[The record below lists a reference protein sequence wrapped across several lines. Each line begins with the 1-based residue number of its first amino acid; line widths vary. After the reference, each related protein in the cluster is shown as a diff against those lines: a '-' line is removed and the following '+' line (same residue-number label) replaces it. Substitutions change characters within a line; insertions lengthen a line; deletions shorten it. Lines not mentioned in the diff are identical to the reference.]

1 MIKKQILLDTNFIL
15 SCIREKLDLFEYL
28 EERNFKIIIPKQVID
43 EIKEIQNSKKK
54 FKYKN
59 EAEIALRI
67 FEKEYFEE
75 IDLKDTN
82 ADRGIIKH
90 SKENPDLIIATLDK
104 GIATQINNKKAII
117 RNKKRID
124 II

>member
-59 EAEIALRI
+59 EAEIAL
-67 FEKEYFEE
+67 K
-75 IDLKDTN
+75 
-82 ADRGIIKH
+82 
-90 SKENPDLIIATLDK
+90 
-104 GIATQINNKKAII
+104 
-117 RNKKRID
+117 
-124 II
+124 